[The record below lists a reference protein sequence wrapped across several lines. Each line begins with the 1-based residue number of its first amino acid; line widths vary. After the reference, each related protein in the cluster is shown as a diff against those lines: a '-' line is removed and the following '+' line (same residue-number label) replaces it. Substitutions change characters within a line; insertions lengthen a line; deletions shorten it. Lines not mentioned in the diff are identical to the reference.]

1 LSRNK
6 SDFNGESI
14 LSDAS
19 ENISGSVHDPV
30 LFERIGPIAVVTLN
44 RPKALNAFSPK
55 LMVMLA
61 ALWRKLRDDDEVR
74 VIILT
79 GSGPRAFSAG
89 ADLKLYVP
97 LRAGHRSPQDEWDEE
112 LLRAP
117 ELEDAALLKTFD
129 VNKPVIAAING
140 LAVGGGVELILGTDI
155 RVISQ
160 DATLHLKEVRWG
172 LFPAGGSTVHLPR
185 QFPYAL
191 AMEML
196 LTGREITAQQAFAH
210 GLVNQL
216 VPSEKVVS
224 SAMILAQEIADLS
237 RHSVQAIR
245 RSVRAAYGQPTD
257 EALALEAE
265 IAKSVFSTAEAMQ
278 GLQKFGED

>member
-1 LSRNK
+1 LRGKK
-6 SDFNGESI
+6 SDFDGDSI
-14 LSDAS
+14 PSDDS
-19 ENISGSVHDPV
+19 ENTSGSARDPV
-30 LFERIGPIAVVTLN
+30 LLERIGSVAVVTLN
-44 RPKALNAFSPK
+44 RPEALNAFSPK

-61 ALWRKLRDDDEVR
+61 TLWRKLRDDDEVK
-74 VIILT
+74 VIVVT

-97 LRAGHRSPQDEWDEE
+97 LRAGHRAPQDEWDEKI
-112 LLRAP
+112 LRMP
-117 ELEDAALLKTFD
+117 ELENVALLKTFD
-129 VNKPVIAAING
+129 INKPVIAAING

-196 LTGREITAQQAFAH
+196 LTGREITAQQAFVH
-210 GLVNQL
+210 GLVNQC
-216 VPSEKVVS
+216 VPSEEVIP
-224 SAMILAQEIADLS
+224 SAMILAQEIAGLS

-245 RSVRAAYGQPTD
+245 RSVRATYGQPTD

-265 IAKSVFSTAEAMQ
+265 IAKSVFSTAEAKQ
-278 GLQKFGED
+278 GLQKFSED